1 MVDGRDG
8 QREAIV
14 DAATALLLRE
24 GAAGL
29 NVKAIMAE
37 AGVSRTAF
45 YRRFDSAYE
54 AVVAVLD
61 RVLEHMVRTNDDWIA
76 GAVVGTPDIVEPNLV
91 HTGVVLEPYVRL
103 MCAIVDAAAT
113 DERLRRGWR
122 ERVIQA
128 RIDVTAASI
137 RRDQEAGALRRSLD
151 PVATAHALTLMD
163 EALLLEIM
171 GRRGGTP
178 EEFARVAAP
187 IWIHVLFADD
197 PPDRHAQTR

>member
-1 MVDGRDG
+1 
-8 QREAIV
+8 
-14 DAATALLLRE
+14 
-24 GAAGL
+24 
-29 NVKAIMAE
+29 
-37 AGVSRTAF
+37 
-45 YRRFDSAYE
+45 
-54 AVVAVLD
+54 
-61 RVLEHMVRTNDDWIA
+61 
-76 GAVVGTPDIVEPNLV
+76 
-91 HTGVVLEPYVRL
+91 